1 VILRVFAYLAGATS
15 RCKQRHGCRPRPLL
29 CNVANSPDAGQ
40 PEIERNGLQCGDK
53 FTSVALP
60 EERMFRRSRIFL
72 IVLASIDLAVVAFA
86 QTPRTSTP
94 DLTVVWATSR
104 GAGGARG
111 GGGGR
116 GNQPEL
122 PLRPEAKAK
131 VQEYQRLIA
140 GTGDTPGGYC
150 LGTGMPGSMLGSGG
164 YPMEIIQRPDQI
176 TIVYEAHNEIRRV
189 YLGNRVIPE
198 KDRLPER
205 NGYSVGRWEGNTLVV
220 ETTKLNEQV
229 DQRYAHS
236 DKARIVERYT
246 LSEENGQKVLTAEM
260 TMTDPDFYTAPVSE
274 TKKWSHVPNGFL
286 MTYECNE
293 PAWLDRL
300 EALRAK
306 NSKPTK

>member
-1 VILRVFAYLAGATS
+1 
-15 RCKQRHGCRPRPLL
+15 
-29 CNVANSPDAGQ
+29 
-40 PEIERNGLQCGDK
+40 
-53 FTSVALP
+53 
-60 EERMFRRSRIFL
+60 MFRRSRIFL
-72 IVLASIDLAVVAFA
+72 LVFASINLAAVALA
-86 QTPRTSTP
+86 QTPQTNTP
-94 DLTVVWATSR
+94 DLTGVWTTYR
-104 GAGGARG
+104 GAGGAGRG
-111 GGGGR
+111 GGGGAR
-116 GNQPEL
+116 GAQPEL
-122 PLRPEAKAK
+122 PLRPEARAK
-131 VQEYQRLIA
+131 VQEYQRVIA

-176 TIVYEAHNEIRRV
+176 TIIYEAHNEIRRV

-198 KDRLPER
+198 KDRLSER
-205 NGYSVGRWEGNTLVV
+205 NGYSTGRWEGNTLVV

-246 LSEENGQKVLTAEM
+246 LSEENGAKVLTAEM

-274 TKKWSHVPNGFL
+274 TKKWSIVPNGFL